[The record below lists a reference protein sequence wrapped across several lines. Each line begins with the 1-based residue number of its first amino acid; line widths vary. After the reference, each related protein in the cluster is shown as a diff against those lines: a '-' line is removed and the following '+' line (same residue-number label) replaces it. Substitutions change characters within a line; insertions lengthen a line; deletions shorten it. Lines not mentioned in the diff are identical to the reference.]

1 MEWRGLSQH
10 SYDKIIFEILIHVST
25 LCYDAEFTVEG
36 KTILDN
42 SLLEQE
48 DAWVA
53 TWLGSLTIEVIND
66 DCVIVPQ
73 SPMLHR
79 NQMYPH
85 LQRMRQ

>member
-1 MEWRGLSQH
+1 MEWRGLSQR
-10 SYDKIIFEILIHVST
+10 SYDKIIFEIMIHVPT

-42 SLLEQE
+42 SLSEQE

-53 TWLGSLTIEVIND
+53 TCLRSLTIEVIND
-66 DCVIVPQ
+66 DCVIVPR

-79 NQMYPH
+79 NQMYLH
-85 LQRMRQ
+85 LQHMRQ